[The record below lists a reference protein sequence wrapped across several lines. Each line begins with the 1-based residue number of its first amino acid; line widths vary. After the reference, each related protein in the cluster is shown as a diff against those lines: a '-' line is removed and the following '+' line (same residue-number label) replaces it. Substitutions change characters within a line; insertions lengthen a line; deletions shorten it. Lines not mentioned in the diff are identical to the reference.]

1 MPKRRYGIMAI
12 SLMLVGMFAFMI
24 VAPAEMGGATTNV
37 SAEWST
43 SSYFS
48 HIHEIRFYDTS
59 HQWIGSFYDDNQA
72 DVLYLS
78 PGTTI
83 DYVQYVLHVYP
94 QELSTPATYTTCLNI
109 DMGLSRSTGT
119 LWWWSGWTVVSDNRI
134 YNSIFREVTLQSVDM
149 NFVVE
154 SGYDHHL
161 TATLQ
166 LYVN

>member
-1 MPKRRYGIMAI
+1 
-12 SLMLVGMFAFMI
+12 
-24 VAPAEMGGATTNV
+24 
-37 SAEWST
+37 
-43 SSYFS
+43 
-48 HIHEIRFYDTS
+48 
-59 HQWIGSFYDDNQA
+59 
-72 DVLYLS
+72 VLYLS